1 MMVSANNIIIRCL
14 VLLLLIVCNAFFASS
29 EMAMITVNEQKI
41 DKLARNGNKRA
52 KLLVKLLDEPSRFL
66 STVQVGVT
74 LSGFLASAVA
84 ADSFAEILAN
94 WFVAAYPNFSPGLVR
109 SVMLVIITLL
119 LSYITLI
126 FGELVPKRFGMKHD
140 VKTAMFAVPILT
152 FIAGALSPFVRFL
165 TASTNGVLRLIGI
178 NPHEEENE
186 VTEEEIRLMVDAGEE
201 HGVIPENEKTMINNI
216 FKFDDIAVERIMTHR
231 TEIVAID
238 KDTGF
243 SELVELA
250 ANERY
255 SRLPVYDESLDNIIG
270 ILHIRSLLSFLQ
282 DTPPEDFDLMKLV
295 KEPYFVPQSKM
306 ANDLFHELQQSKVH
320 IAVVVDEYGGTAGI
334 VTLED
339 LIEFILGS
347 IQDEYDDEE
356 FETQMLDEN
365 TYLIDGG
372 ADFEMI
378 CEQLELPLSEQDLEE
393 HDYDT
398 IGGFV
403 MGMLDKIPAEG
414 DHFEFK
420 HTSFEVLELDDKR
433 IVKVK
438 AVKQSPAAEEPEAAS
453 DDVSK

>member
-1 MMVSANNIIIRCL
+1 MEGANSIIFRCII
-14 VLLLLIVCNAFFASS
+14 LLLLIICNAFFASS
-29 EMAMITVNEQKI
+29 EMAIITVNDQKI
-41 DKLARNGNKRA
+41 DKLARGGNKRA
-52 KLLVKLLDEPSRFL
+52 KQLVKLLQEPSRFL

-74 LSGFLASAVA
+74 LSGFMASAVA
-84 ADSFAEILAN
+84 ADSFAEILAK
-94 WFVAAYPNFSPGLVR
+94 WFVTMYPTLSPSMVQ
-109 SVMLVIITLL
+109 SVMLIVITLL

-126 FGELVPKRFGMKHD
+126 FGELVPKRFGMKYD
-140 VKTAMFAVPILT
+140 VQVAMFAVSILT
-152 FIAGALSPFVRFL
+152 FIATVLSPFVRLL
-165 TASTNGVLRLIGI
+165 TASTNGVLRLCGI
-178 NPHEEENE
+178 NPNEEENE

-201 HGVIPENEKTMINNI
+201 RGVIPENEKNMINNI

-231 TEIVAID
+231 TEIVAVD
-238 KDTGF
+238 KTASF
-243 SELVELA
+243 SEVVELA

-270 ILHIRSLLSFLQ
+270 VLHIRSLIPFLQ
-282 DTPPEDFDLMKLV
+282 DIPSENFDIMSLI

-306 ANDLFHELQQSKVH
+306 ANDLFRELQESKVH

-339 LIEFILGS
+339 LIEFILGN

-356 FETQMLDEN
+356 FETQVLDEN

-378 CEQLELPLSEQDLEE
+378 CELLDLPLSEQDLEE
-393 HDYDT
+393 YDYDT

-403 MGMLDKIPAEG
+403 MGMLDKIPTEG
-414 DHFEFK
+414 DRFEFK
-420 HTSFEVLELDDKR
+420 NTSFEVLELDDKR

-438 AVKQSPAAEEPEAAS
+438 AVKLPPPNPDEPAQEEKLES
-453 DDVSK
+453 